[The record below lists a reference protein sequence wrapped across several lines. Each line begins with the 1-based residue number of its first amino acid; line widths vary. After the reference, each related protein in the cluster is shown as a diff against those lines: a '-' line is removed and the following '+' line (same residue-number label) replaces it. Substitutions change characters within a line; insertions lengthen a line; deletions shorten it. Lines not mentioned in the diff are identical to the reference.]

1 MSKAYWKRKW
11 TELYDEVDKSDQLDA
26 KRKDAVF
33 YQGPNFCTKFDP
45 LNDFFKRRTSYHFKA
60 KEFTK
65 NLKICTF
72 IDIS

>member
-33 YQGPNFCTKFDP
+33 
-45 LNDFFKRRTSYHFKA
+45 
-60 KEFTK
+60 
-65 NLKICTF
+65 
-72 IDIS
+72 